1 MHKVF
6 SPPGKR
12 VRLTGVGLGV
22 GEGPKTET
30 ASANPTSFKVFY
42 PVGGD
47 LKRRDISP
55 GKFP

>member
-6 SPPGKR
+6 SPPGKK
-12 VRLTGVGLGV
+12 VRLTGVEV
-22 GEGPKTET
+22 GEGLEKEI
-30 ASANPTSFKVFY
+30 ASANLTSFKVFY

-55 GKFP
+55 CKFL